1 MPPTPAAHGAPGGTR
16 WPSRAL
22 FCRVGPELD
31 ARVRRY
37 ALAERQSLDRVVE
50 SALLA
55 YLATLAPPSC
65 GCIPAVSGD
74 GRQ

>member
-1 MPPTPAAHGAPGGTR
+1 VPPTPADHGAPGGTR

-31 ARVRRY
+31 TRVREY
-37 ALAERQSLDRVVE
+37 ALAERQPLGRVVE
-50 SALLA
+50 CALLA
-55 YLATLAPPSC
+55 YLAPPC